1 MVGILNSVRNNELEN
16 KALTTFK
23 KIDCEVSPRD
33 IEAYHCLKKDNGRGI
48 VKFSHCKDC
57 KQIKSLKKDLN
68 I

>member
-1 MVGILNSVRNNELEN
+1 MVGILNSVHNNELEN
-16 KALTTFK
+16 KVLTIFK

-33 IEAYHCLKKDNGRGI
+33 TEASHCLKKDNGREI
-48 VKFSHCKDC
+48 VKFSHRKDC